1 MKGFVA
7 FSKDGYDEEFFCIV
21 MGVWVIGFWDIGYRA
36 CRRSFLGPI
45 LVVGLWVFYLFAFL
59 VSLLPSSIGPKLSR
73 HLLVRRISALL
84 HTASLL
90 FLSA

>member
-1 MKGFVA
+1 MDMIGVH
-7 FSKDGYDEEFFCIV
+7 FCIV
-21 MGVWVIGFWDIGYRA
+21 MGVLGYWVFRDIGYRA